1 MSCLRRCAQL
11 KQPANFES
19 SLFTSGQLVDVITVV
34 TAAICVAL
42 GRLACAR
49 TVRSMIA
56 ARYRKPLECYQPVR
70 SGSVSSSSVGYG
82 ALETVNY
89 HYLAWCKRSG
99 CLLRNENHHTTPYS
113 HVLLLMTLVE
123 VEYPALCFC
132 YTC

>member
-1 MSCLRRCAQL
+1 MQRRGPPSVSCWNMSCLRRCAQL

-56 ARYRKPLECYQPVR
+56 ARYRKPLECYQPVLR
-70 SGSVSSSSVGYG
+70 LSFEFECRVRLYG

-89 HYLAWCKRSG
+89 HYLKLFG
-99 CLLRNENHHTTPYS
+99 M
-113 HVLLLMTLVE
+113 V
-123 VEYPALCFC
+123 
-132 YTC
+132 

>member
-56 ARYRKPLECYQPVR
+56 ARYRKPLECYQPVLR
-70 SGSVSSSSVGYG
+70 LSFEFECRVRLYG

-89 HYLAWCKRSG
+89 HYLKLFG
-99 CLLRNENHHTTPYS
+99 M
-113 HVLLLMTLVE
+113 V
-123 VEYPALCFC
+123 
-132 YTC
+132 